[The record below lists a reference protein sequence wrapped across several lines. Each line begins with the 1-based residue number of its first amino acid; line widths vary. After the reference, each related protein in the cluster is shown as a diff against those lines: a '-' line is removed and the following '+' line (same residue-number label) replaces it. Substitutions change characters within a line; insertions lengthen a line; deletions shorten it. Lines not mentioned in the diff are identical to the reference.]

1 MRKHNHQGDAFC
13 DSVAAYMDALLE
25 KRDFAGSIQY
35 FDANRKLVDEV
46 GGSWAGSM
54 LHRVAQAYASL
65 TNYSAALKAARTAQ
79 ALAGAEGDSLLL
91 AEIFVTLGGILRDT
105 NELVE
110 AQKAFRDA
118 ESIFRRNDCLEGQ
131 SRALNQLAGLYFR
144 QTDYRNA
151 LSLLMDA
158 VGIARRLKDD
168 QKLAFMMG
176 NIGRL
181 QTFMGN
187 FAEAEKHLQ
196 INIDLSA
203 QNGDQLEVARA
214 RLSLGY
220 VYVQQAED
228 EKAEQE
234 FEQAYALIAVL
245 NARREEVIYLTYLGE
260 LKYRQGKFDESQ
272 RALDYGL
279 ALAEA
284 TASGSSL
291 AGRVMRHIAEL
302 YIRRGEFRLA
312 RKFASRS
319 TVIMSEIGDK
329 VELGAL
335 TKIQAQVEASEK
347 QPARARKLFRKAIDL
362 LDESGVRWEKVEALV
377 EAGRSKVFA
386 ERQRMTYL
394 FRAEEFYARSRIKV
408 RQEDV
413 SRMISD
419 LGAFNPSGQGAP
431 VVSASSS
438 QYDYLTVC
446 PEIKRI
452 KKQLPMLARA
462 DIPILITGETGVGKD
477 HLTRYFHSLAC
488 PDKPYVAINCA
499 SVPETLLESELFG
512 YRKGAFTGA
521 DGNKMGLFEAA
532 NGGVLLLD
540 EIGDMPLSLQA
551 KLLGVLERRKV
562 TPLGGTTEVDIDILL
577 VAATNRK
584 LEEMVE
590 QGTFRRD
597 LYYRLSGITLHL
609 PPLRERKEDI
619 PLLLEHLM
627 HQRELLAEGKRPPAE
642 LVRQFIDYDWPGNIR
657 ELDNR
662 VKRLEVM
669 AQMVAE
675 GDLVEVARP
684 IFDGDKVE
692 AEAVNLFDRVE
703 QFERQLIT
711 EALLA
716 ARGNK
721 SQAAR
726 LLGVHEATV
735 RTKLKRY
742 EIQTEEE
749 GLRRLHLKG
758 GAPGQD

>member
-1 MRKHNHQGDAFC
+1 MRKHNQQGDAFC
-13 DSVAAYMDALLE
+13 DSVATYMDSLLR

-35 FDANRKLVDEV
+35 FDSNRQLVDEV
-46 GGSWAGSM
+46 GGSWAGAM

-65 TNYSAALKAARTAQ
+65 TNYKAALKAARTAQ

-91 AEIFVTLGGILRDT
+91 AEIFVTLGGILRDS

-131 SRALNQLAGLYFR
+131 SRALNQLAGLHFR
-144 QTDYRNA
+144 QTDFRNA
-151 LSLLMDA
+151 LTVLMDA

-168 QKLAFMMG
+168 RKLAFMMG

-181 QTFMGN
+181 QTFMGD
-187 FAEAEKHLQ
+187 FVEAEKHLQ
-196 INIDLSA
+196 INVDLSE
-203 QNGDQLEVARA
+203 QNGDQLEIARA

-220 VYVQQAED
+220 VYIQQAD
-228 EKAEQE
+228 FDQAERE
-234 FEQAYALIAVL
+234 LEQAYPLITAL

-260 LKYRQGKFDESQ
+260 LQYRAGRHDLSQ
-272 RALDYGL
+272 KTLET
-279 ALAEA
+279 ALAMAEEA
-284 TASGSSL
+284 ASGSSL
-291 AGRVMRHIAEL
+291 AGRVMRHLAEL
-302 YIRRGEFRLA
+302 HVRREDFRLA
-312 RKFASRS
+312 RKFAARA
-319 TVIMSEIGDK
+319 TVIMNEINDK

-335 TKIQAQVEASEK
+335 TKIQAQVAASEN
-347 QPARARKLFRKAIDL
+347 QPAKARKLFRKAIDL

-377 EAGRSKVFA
+377 KAGESDAFA

-394 FRAEEFYARSRIKV
+394 FRAEEFYARSRIKS

-413 SRMISD
+413 SRIISD
-419 LGAFNPSGQGAP
+419 LGTFNPSGQGVP
-431 VVSASSS
+431 VASASSPKN
-438 QYDYLTVC
+438 DYLTAC
-446 PEIKRI
+446 AEIKRI

-477 HLTRYFHSLAC
+477 HLTRYFHALAR

-512 YRKGAFTGA
+512 YRRGAFTGA
-521 DGNKMGLFEAA
+521 DGNKMGLFETA

-562 TPLGGTTEVDIDILL
+562 MPLGGTSEVDIEVLL
-577 VAATNRK
+577 VAATNRN

-590 QGTFRRD
+590 LGTFRRD

-609 PPLRERKEDI
+609 PALRERKQDI

-627 HQRELLAEGKRPPAE
+627 RKRKLLAEGKQLPSE
-642 LVRQFIDYDWPGNIR
+642 LVRQFIEYDWPGNIR

-675 GDLVEVARP
+675 GDLVEVARS
-684 IFDGDKVE
+684 IFGGDNPE
-692 AEAVNLFDRVE
+692 IETANLFERVE

-716 ARGNK
+716 AHGNK

-742 EIQTEEE
+742 ETQPEGEE
-749 GLRRLHLKG
+749 LRRLHLKG
-758 GAPGQD
+758 GAPG